1 MVIGGALTHP
11 LMIQA
16 FEASQ
21 VSGAGATHFLGIP
34 VTFINYSSSVI
45 PIILASWASCWLE
58 RRQQRGAAASDEKLL
73 HPGHLPGGGGAAD
86 LPGYRPGCHLA
97 EQLLAHGYQII
108 YAVAPCWQ
116 GPQWAP
122 CGRCA

>member
-21 VSGAGATHFLGIP
+21 APGAAVEHFLGIP

-45 PIILASWASCWLE
+45 PIILASWS
-58 RRQQRGAAASDEKLL
+58 AAGWSAR
-73 HPGHLPGGGGAAD
+73 AM
-86 LPGYRPGCHLA
+86 
-97 EQLLAHGYQII
+97 
-108 YAVAPCWQ
+108 
-116 GPQWAP
+116 
-122 CGRCA
+122 RCCRHR